1 MPREWDTVTTVALW
15 LCWGL
20 FGLVWAIGA
29 AYNAFRAPAVWQRS
43 THGYAWI
50 AGAVAAWVIFRAVP
64 GPAWHALTAQAPW
77 LRVTGLVV
85 LAASTVF
92 TLWARAVLG
101 TMWTASPAAKD
112 AHVLHTGGPYAIT
125 RHPIYTG
132 ILGMLLGTAVAAGPG
147 RWLAVFLAGVVW
159 AEIRIHAEE
168 RLLTK
173 IFPRDYDRY
182 RRQVPQLIPGL
193 RRLTALRHRGSPH
206 NDPTWRERSPRVN
219 RKGDHEPPLRPDR
232 TRNGRRAL
240 TERQVSKQ

>member
-1 MPREWDTVTTVALW
+1 MLTGDAMPREWHMFTTVALW

-20 FGLVWAIGA
+20 FGLVWVIGA
-29 AYNAFRAPAVWQRS
+29 AYNLIRAPAVRQRS
-43 THGYAWI
+43 TRPYGWL

-64 GPAWHALTAQAPW
+64 GPAWHALTMQAPW

-85 LAASTVF
+85 VLAATAF

-112 AHVLHTGGPYAIT
+112 AHLLHTRGPYAIT

-132 ILGMLLGTAVAAGPG
+132 ILGMILGTAAAAGLG

-173 IFPRDYDRY
+173 IFPRDYQRY
-182 RRQVPQLIPGL
+182 RRQVPHLIPGL
-193 RRLTALRHRGSPH
+193 HTLIALWRGA
-206 NDPTWRERSPRVN
+206 SPR
-219 RKGDHEPPLRPDR
+219 RESPSEGGHS
-232 TRNGRRAL
+232 G
-240 TERQVSKQ
+240 